1 MVEWVHPES
10 YMDMALSSLP
20 MFSGLGQTSERG
32 GCRPDLALI
41 PSLSYKNDMKE
52 KIRKKWT
59 E

>member
-1 MVEWVHPES
+1 
-10 YMDMALSSLP
+10 MDMALSSLP